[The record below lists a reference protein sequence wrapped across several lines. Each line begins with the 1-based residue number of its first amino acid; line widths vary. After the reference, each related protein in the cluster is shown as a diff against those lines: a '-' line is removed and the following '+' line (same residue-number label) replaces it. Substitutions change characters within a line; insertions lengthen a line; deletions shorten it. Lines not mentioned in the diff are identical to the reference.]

1 MNNENLNS
9 SNGYLRNSFNKDKSN
24 LKNINNNKDDLNR
37 GLKYKNYLDMK
48 NRNQVNGEYDNS
60 NKNKLLNSPR
70 TKNNSNEKTNMLKK
84 IIINKIN
91 KNKEILNKYFIKWKK
106 ISKNAY
112 INRKINLNEY
122 KNSNSNSLLN
132 KYKSGALPKKRYIKI
147 KKVKSKFNFSQNK
160 SVRSTKLP
168 ANSFL
173 SDNINL
179 RKMKICKMKILNNLN
194 KKNNTWNDLDLKN
207 QKEMENNENSYF
219 IKKIADI
226 TRKISNKNNMFICFG
241 FWKKKTKNEKNN

>member
-1 MNNENLNS
+1 M
-9 SNGYLRNSFNKDKSN
+9 R
-24 LKNINNNKDDLNR
+24 
-37 GLKYKNYLDMK
+37 
-48 NRNQVNGEYDNS
+48 NRNQMNGENDNYS
-60 NKNKLLNSPR
+60 KNNLLNSPQ
-70 TKNNSNEKTNMLKK
+70 TNSNSNKKENILKK
-84 IIINKIN
+84 IIINKDN
-91 KNKEILNKYFIKWKK
+91 KNKEILNKYFVKWKK

-122 KNSNSNSLLN
+122 KNSNSLVN
-132 KYKSGALPKKRYIKI
+132 KYKSGALPKKRFIKI
-147 KKVKSKFNFSQNK
+147 KKVRSKYNFSQNK

-179 RKMKICKMKILNNLN
+179 KKMKISKMKILDNPN
-194 KKNNTWNDLDLKN
+194 NNTWNDLDLKYK
-207 QKEMENNENSYF
+207 KEFEKNENSYF

-241 FWKKKTKNEKNN
+241 FWKKKTKENN